1 MAKQTFEEKLS
12 ELEDILSKL
21 ENNKDIS
28 LDSSLSLYE
37 RGIKLIRECT
47 KTIEDAQNKVKQISE
62 PEEK

>member
-1 MAKQTFEEKLS
+1 MAKQTFEEKLN

-37 RGIKLIRECT
+37 RGIKLIREGT
-47 KTIEDAQNKVKQISE
+47 KTIEDAQNKVKHISE